1 MKKSITTQLGVIII
15 IVLFVSMMI
24 TSASNFWVSYQKT
37 YEAAG
42 IEAVGCANITT
53 GLINPSDIEEIAR
66 GNQEKLKE
74 LQQNLNWTTDH
85 KQIFETQYILSLDGT
100 IIAADRHLQE
110 QGFKAGDSFY
120 IDRKAIALLQETKH
134 AQFSEIYE
142 FGGMK
147 RLSGYAPIYK
157 DHDPNKEI
165 IAINVID
172 FNAKI
177 VIERTWASVMDSFVL
192 GLLPMIIAGFITI
205 WLIRRK
211 TRPIT
216 TLIEYS
222 KQIAEGDLAV
232 ENVSVPN
239 KDEIG
244 DLATTLNTMKGNLR
258 KLIEQVSDSAVHL
271 AASSKQLTAGAE
283 QTNEA
288 TEQIVNTMHQMAISV
303 EGHVQSVDDTTGIIH
318 EMSHDIQQIAS
329 NAKEVS
335 TSANHASDRASQ
347 GGKSI
352 ETAIQQMQLINKT
365 VSELEEVIH
374 RLDTRSKEVGQIVD
388 VITGISKQTNLLAL
402 NAAIEAARAGESG
415 KGFSIVAD
423 EVRKLAEQS
432 AQSAKEISQ
441 LIAETQEETNLAV
454 RSMAFVAEE
463 VDTGIGIVSL
473 AGSSFEEIKDSVNAV
488 TNQIQG
494 VSAAVQQMAVGASQ
508 IVHSMENISA
518 VADTAAASTQKVSTS
533 TEEQLAFME
542 EITSSSSYLSTLAE
556 ELQLLIGRFKI
567 S

>member
-1 MKKSITTQLGVIII
+1 MKKSITIQLGVIII

-85 KQIFETQYILSLDGT
+85 KQIFETQYILSLDGK

-120 IDRKAIALLQETKH
+120 IDRKAIELIEETKH

-303 EGHVQSVDDTTGIIH
+303 EGHVQSVEDTTGIIH
-318 EMSHDIQQIAS
+318 EMSHGIQQIAS

-365 VSELEEVIH
+365 VNELEEVIH
-374 RLDTRSKEVGQIVD
+374 RLDTRSKEVGQIVG

-432 AQSAKEISQ
+432 AQSAEEISQ

>member
-258 KLIEQVSDSAVHL
+258 KLIEQVSDNAVHL

-318 EMSHDIQQIAS
+318 EMSHGIQQIAS